1 MSRDDEIQ
9 VLLHRVERDPGNGLL
24 ANELLREFHRGYP
37 VENLRVLTS
46 SDDEEVVKTGV
57 WLASELGARCRSIL
71 SDIETLLGHPCANI
85 RYFAIDCIL
94 SASRRGD
101 GGLVARVLRLMEDES
116 AAVRRKAMD
125 FATRIPL
132 ERLSEALAAVGS
144 SGFGTDHIAGIE
156 LVISSPISPEN
167 IEAFLR
173 SDNRVRRRYGAI
185 AAARVVKSLPQAFE
199 LALRSYDDD
208 LRTFASD
215 VIALARPRN
224 P

>member
-9 VLLHRVERDPGNGLL
+9 VLLHRVERDPGNGPL

-71 SDIETLLGHPCANI
+71 SDIETLLDHPCANV

-94 SASRRGD
+94 SASRAGD
-101 GGLVARVLRLMEDES
+101 GDLVASVLRLMEDES

-125 FATRIPL
+125 FAARISI
-132 ERLSEALAAVGS
+132 ERLSEALAAARS
-144 SGFGTDHIAGIE
+144 SDFGIDHVAGIE
-156 LVISSPISPEN
+156 LVTSSPISPEN

-173 SDNRVRRRYGAI
+173 SEKPIRCRYGAI
-185 AAARVVKSLPQAFE
+185 AAARVFKDRPQSLE
-199 LALRSYDDD
+199 LALRSHDDD

-215 VIALARPRN
+215 VIALGRPRN